1 MRHKIPASV
10 LFLIAIILI
19 VSLACSLPGI
29 AQQTEPQAPPEQIVQ
44 VIEITATPL
53 EPTATL
59 FSGESNL
66 PELPTATSTPVINHI
81 SFPSNSVD
89 LGAIVYD
96 VESSGTAPE
105 KRAPYG
111 DSYDIF
117 RMERPFTQDMTY
129 IPDMDIVTYNVQMT
143 DEWVYVSIELIG
155 TDPNNEIGIHYG
167 VELDL
172 NGDGFG
178 EYIVWANPPY
188 SPEWSTEGVQVFQD
202 KNHDTGGLSA
212 ELSDA
217 PLEGDGYE
225 TKIFDSGIGDDP
237 DLAWVRAYSSR
248 QATIQFAFKK
258 SMAGSSFLLGVVS
271 DAGLRDV
278 TRMYYNDRF
287 IEADAG
293 SPEKSEKYYPLKEL
307 YAFDNACREAFN
319 YKTTG
324 YEPLLCPRDEP
335 TPGRQTAGCENPSQ
349 YSDSGSCT
357 AAGCAW
363 RQNPNIFTAVV
374 YYCTYP

>member
-1 MRHKIPASV
+1 MPHKIPAPV

-19 VSLACSLPGI
+19 VGLACSLPGI

-44 VIEITATPL
+44 VIEITATPV

-66 PELPTATSTPVINHI
+66 PDIPTATSTPVINHI
-81 SFPSNSVD
+81 SFPGNSVD

-188 SPEWSTEGVQVFQD
+188 SPEWSTGGMQVFQD

-217 PLEGDGYE
+217 PLDGDGYE

-293 SPEKSEKYYPLKEL
+293 SPEKGEKYYPLNEL

-324 YEPLLCPRDEP
+324 FEPLLCPRDEP
-335 TPGRQTAGCENPSQ
+335 TPKPGEPTVSCQNPTQ
-349 YSDSGSCT
+349 YYNDAASCY
-357 AAGCAW
+357 AAGCKWELNVTNA
-363 RQNPNIFTAVV
+363 NG
-374 YYCTYP
+374 YCTYP